1 MKSRK
6 LMCVA
11 VLTLFAAVPT
21 ASASKWYVDGKHGN
35 DNNDCKSRQRA
46 CKTISNALLLTLPGD
61 SIFVAPATYHEGL
74 YIPFNL
80 KIFGSGAKTT
90 IVDGGGISQVVVVG
104 SEPKV
109 PVTLSQ
115 MTFRKGGGQADGGGI
130 YNCFGT
136 LTVIDSII
144 TNNKIRSGGGSDGY
158 GAGIYNCPSSTD
170 PHQYH
175 RHRQ

>member
-1 MKSRK
+1 
-6 LMCVA
+6 MCVA

-90 IVDGGGISQVVVVG
+90 IVDGGGISRGNTADQRYSNNQSLHDRCLLVPMGGHDGLRAVVAESSRAIQNWFAPCNLLRG
-104 SEPKV
+104 
-109 PVTLSQ
+109 
-115 MTFRKGGGQADGGGI
+115 
-130 YNCFGT
+130 
-136 LTVIDSII
+136 
-144 TNNKIRSGGGSDGY
+144 RSF
-158 GAGIYNCPSSTD
+158 AV
-170 PHQYH
+170 
-175 RHRQ
+175 